1 MEKEIFEE
9 LSLKYNE
16 KNIIKLSKKLSKSC
30 SLTKSK
36 DVENL
41 CALAYWL
48 YIYEYKD
55 EVLSIYQLVDIELP
69 QKVNFNIWT
78 WILSIWG
85 LQAYIYE
92 LNGKTIKKDIIIE
105 KMNKIYSI
113 PRRDGQTQQEAWEL
127 HQRIANRQTYE
138 EICNKTEIERCIANN
153 DKKIELLY
161 RFTALY
167 SMISCGITG
176 SYPALEK
183 NKEILKNEINNYV
196 EILKHNE

>member
-1 MEKEIFEE
+1 MKKIIFEE

-48 YIYEYKD
+48 YIYGYKD
-55 EVLSIYQLVDIELP
+55 EVLGIYKLVDIELP

-167 SMISCGITG
+167 SMISYGITG